1 MPNLVNPNDTPH
13 DQEELASRM
22 ATPHADLI
30 QARRLSDRQ
39 PAMDIQRLGLGVRGP
54 LTLPAP
60 APTHACTASIEAFA
74 DGVRYTGTCR

>member
-1 MPNLVNPNDTPH
+1 
-13 DQEELASRM
+13 M

-60 APTHACTASIEAFA
+60 APTHAPHRSKRLLMGLQVPV
-74 DGVRYTGTCR
+74 DGAHVQVQVQVLVYKVYR